1 MSEASAQV
9 LETEKPAEGSAITG
23 CIDAI
28 SGDRV
33 YGWAWD
39 PERTTARV
47 GIRVE
52 VDGKSV
58 ATAIAD
64 QPREDL
70 ATNGI
75 GDGAHAFEA
84 SVPAGIPP
92 EKITVFAIC
101 PDTGERFELTLRPV
115 EGSPDP
121 EGKGEGLRGAVHTL
135 YRSQRALHGRFQSL
149 AEALEGLRK
158 EKAAEKAAKPVND
171 TTAQRLETLEVAL
184 ARIDKLLSEHAA
196 AIAALNGRP
205 RDQISRAVAYAA
217 AVLGLGALLTALL
230 T

>member
-1 MSEASAQV
+1 MSEAPAQI
-9 LETEKPAEGSAITG
+9 LDTEKPAESSAITG

-33 YGWAWD
+33 FGWAWD

-52 VDGKSV
+52 VEGKSV

-70 ATNGI
+70 ATNGV

-84 SVPAGIPP
+84 TLPAGIPP
-92 EKITVFAIC
+92 EKIAVFAIC

-115 EGSPDP
+115 EGSPETD
-121 EGKGEGLRGAVHTL
+121 GKGEGLRGAVHTL

-158 EKAAEKAAKPVND
+158 DNTAKPVDNSV
-171 TTAQRLETLEVAL
+171 AQRLETMEVAI
-184 ARIDKLLSEHAA
+184 ARIDKLLSDQGTTL
-196 AIAALNGRP
+196 AALKERP
-205 RDQISRAVAYAA
+205 RDQISRVLAYAA
-217 AVLGLGALLTALL
+217 VILAAGALIIALWG
-230 T
+230 